1 MSMNTPADRPPG
13 YADAVPSV
21 VRALDVIEY
30 LRRATAGC
38 TLSQLSRTL
47 SISPSSLLAI
57 LRTLGSRGY
66 VDHDTSTGTY
76 RLGTAFEH
84 LASESTTDGLIRQ
97 TAEAVIALAQATA
110 TTAGH
115 TASADRQQASLF
127 ALGLASRQLSALLL
141 GPSDAQPARTGTPES
156 RLANWVTTAAEI
168 AAGRLPSNLV
178 PKGDGISVE
187 PVWRAE
193 ASGPLGPT
201 ELGQFLNG
209 AWVAT
214 LSCVKENGYPYSV
227 PVWYHWDGSHFW
239 VVPRAGAEWAHYLER
254 NPCVSLAISEPQP
267 PLQRVLVEGR
277 AEPLTG
283 ADTQERTRELSAL
296 LAARYLGSAAGPYL
310 EATAAQ
316 SRRAFSIVPEK
327 LVTWHGL
334 ASHPR
339 YQTARRDHSHNQGV
353 A

>member
-1 MSMNTPADRPPG
+1 MSMNAPTHRPPG

-21 VRALDVIEY
+21 VRALDVIEH

-38 TLSQLSRTL
+38 TLSQLSRAL

-66 VDHDTSTGTY
+66 VEHDTSTGTY
-76 RLGTAFEH
+76 RLSAALEH
-84 LASESTTDGLIRQ
+84 LATESTTNGLIRQ
-97 TAEAVIALAQATA
+97 AAEAVMALAQATVA
-110 TTAGH
+110 AAGH
-115 TASADRQQASLF
+115 GALADRPQASLY
-127 ALGLASRQLSALLL
+127 ALGLASRQLTGLLL
-141 GPSDAQPARTGTPES
+141 AENMPAPTLRMTPEP
-156 RLANWVTTAAEI
+156 I
-168 AAGRLPSNLV
+168 
-178 PKGDGISVE
+178 
-187 PVWRAE
+187 WRAE

-201 ELGQFLNG
+201 ELGQFLSG
-209 AWVAT
+209 TWVAT

-227 PVWYHWDGSHFW
+227 PVWYHWDGDRFW

-267 PLQRVLVEGR
+267 PLQRVLIEGR

-283 ADTQERTRELSAL
+283 TDTQERTHELTAL

-339 YQTARRDHSHNQGV
+339 YQTAQREPSNNQGV

>member
-1 MSMNTPADRPPG
+1 MDLLADRPPG

-21 VRALDVIEY
+21 VRALDVIEH
-30 LRRATAGC
+30 LARATSGR
-38 TLSQLSRTL
+38 TLSQLSRAL

-57 LRTLGSRGY
+57 LRTLSSRGY
-66 VDHDTSTGTY
+66 IEHDSSNGQY
-76 RLGTAFEH
+76 RLGTAFAQ
-84 LASESTTDGLIRQ
+84 LAGENASNTLIRVA
-97 TAEAVIALAQATA
+97 AEAVTALAQATA
-110 TTAGH
+110 TATGQG
-115 TASADRQQASLF
+115 ASTDHQQAARS
-127 ALGLASRQLSALLL
+127 ALGMASRQLAELLL
-141 GPSDAQPARTGTPES
+141 GPRAAKSPPADITVS
-156 RLANWVTTAAEI
+156 RLDDWAG
-168 AAGRLPSNLV
+168 AAGDTVASGPHPTPL
-178 PKGDGISVE
+178 PKGDKILRE
-187 PVWRAE
+187 PVWRSE

-201 ELGQFLNG
+201 ELGRFLNG

-227 PVWYHWDGSHFW
+227 PVWYHWDGRRFW
-239 VVPRAGAEWAHYLER
+239 VVPRVGAEWAHYLER

-277 AEPLTG
+277 AEPLTEG
-283 ADTQERTRELSAL
+283 DTQERIREMTAL

-316 SRRAFSIVPEK
+316 SRRAFSIFPEK

-339 YQTARRDHSHNQGV
+339 YQ
-353 A
+353 